1 MLDRT
6 FFGDLLTV
14 VGIIAQR
21 SDRGS
26 VDRRGLLRGQDYNPP
41 QDPMSLLAASG
52 LAKSFGAQDVFA
64 DVSLAIP
71 RQGRIALVGANGAGK
86 TSLLRILAGLD
97 RQDAGQVHRARGVRL
112 GYLPQETRIAPARE
126 EDSAKTLWDLC
137 LGALPDLRKQ
147 EVELARLEAAM
158 TDSQRAEDAIAR
170 YGPLQEAFDR
180 AGGYTYPARIR
191 RVLRGLGFTE
201 DEITAP
207 LFRLSGG
214 ERTRADLARLL
225 LEDPDLLLLDEPT
238 NHLDLQAI
246 EWLEGWLEGWPGAAV
261 IVSHDRYFLDHSVET
276 VWELDGRKL
285 VSYHGN
291 YSAYAGQRADR
302 RRLQAS
308 EYRAQ
313 QNLVHREQDYIR
325 RNIAGQNSRQAQG
338 RQTRLERML
347 QQETVSRPQA
357 ESNVLIDF
365 GRADRSGD
373 LVLQT
378 RGLAVGYT
386 DAAEPLFHVPDLA
399 LARGEC
405 VALIGPNGAGK
416 TTFLKTLLRTIPP
429 VAGEVQLGAALE
441 IGYFAQAHE
450 QLMPQRTV
458 VEELLSVA
466 PKWTR
471 AQARDYLAR
480 FLFTGD
486 SVDKRVEVLSG
497 GERGRVAL
505 AKLALEGANLLL
517 LDEPTNHLDLPSQE
531 VLQAALAEFPG
542 TILLVSHDRYLID
555 ALATQIWEV
564 SPEEHSLDV
573 FVGGYADFVAA
584 RQRRDSA
591 RPTRPEKERSR
602 PVVRSGDRQLRA
614 ELAAAEER
622 IARLETELAE
632 IARRLEQ
639 AGIDVDKVRTLGREY
654 ASIERDLNDE
664 FSAWERL
671 AQRGQRPA

>member
-1 MLDRT
+1 
-6 FFGDLLTV
+6 
-14 VGIIAQR
+14 
-21 SDRGS
+21 
-26 VDRRGLLRGQDYNPP
+26 
-41 QDPMSLLAASG
+41 MSLLTASG
-52 LAKSFGAQDVFA
+52 LAKSFGAQDVFT

-71 RQGRIALVGANGAGK
+71 RQGRIALVGANGVGK
-86 TSLLRILAGLD
+86 TSLLRILAGFD

-112 GYLPQETRIAPARE
+112 GYLPQETRLAPARE
-126 EDSAKTLWDLC
+126 KDPAPTVWDLC
-137 LGALPDLRKQ
+137 LAALPDLRKQ
-147 EVELARLEAAM
+147 EAELARLEAAM
-158 TDSQRAEDAIAR
+158 TDSQRAEDAMAR

-191 RVLRGLGFTE
+191 RVLRGLGFSE
-201 DEITAP
+201 GEIVTP
-207 LFRLSGG
+207 LSRLSGG
-214 ERTRADLARLL
+214 ERTRADLAHLL

-246 EWLEGWLEGWPGAAV
+246 EWLEGWLEDWPGAAV
-261 IVSHDRYFLDHSVET
+261 IVSHDRYFLDRCVET
-276 VWELDGRKL
+276 VWELDGRRL
-285 VSYHGN
+285 LSYHGN

-302 RRLQAS
+302 LRLQAS

-313 QNLVHREQDYIR
+313 QDLVRREQEYIR
-325 RNIAGQNSRQAQG
+325 RNMAGQNSRQAQG

-347 QQETVSRPQA
+347 QQEAVSRPPA
-357 ESNVLIDF
+357 DRSVRIDF

-378 RGLAVGYT
+378 RGLAVGYA
-386 DAAEPLFHVPDLA
+386 DATEALFDVPDLV
-399 LARGEC
+399 LSRGEC

-416 TTFLKTLLRTIPP
+416 TTFLKTLLGTIPA
-429 VAGEVQLGAALE
+429 VAGEVHLGAALE

-458 VEELLSVA
+458 VEEVLSVA
-466 PKWTR
+466 TKWTR
-471 AQARDYLAR
+471 AQARDFLAR

-486 SVDKRVEVLSG
+486 SVDKQVEVLSG

-564 SPEEHSLDV
+564 SPEEHSLGV
-573 FVGGYADFVAA
+573 FVGGYAEFVAA
-584 RQRRDSA
+584 RQRRDPVNPA
-591 RPTRPEKERSR
+591 RPDKVRYRPAAR
-602 PVVRSGDRQLRA
+602 PGDRQQRA
-614 ELAAAEER
+614 ELAAAEAR

-639 AGIDVDKVRTLGREY
+639 AGVDVDRVRVLGQEY
-654 ASIERDLNDE
+654 ASIERNLNDE